1 MKKVVLLVCLMS
13 AIGVVCAQDEVSFS
27 EEELT
32 KYASVM
38 VWAEMEKT
46 NMTKVYNGWINNDD
60 ALEAARFVK
69 IKSANGD
76 EVKLQEIGATTEEV
90 AAFTTIQTSYDSMTS
105 AFKEVYVG
113 KIKEEIGAG
122 LYNQL
127 KKSMKSNGEIKAQYQ
142 MVYDRLKEEAVAED
156 SSDELKD

>member
-1 MKKVVLLVCLMS
+1 MKKVVLLVCLVS
-13 AIGVVCAQDEVSFS
+13 AFGIVCAQDEVSFS

-69 IKSANGD
+69 IKSAKGD
-76 EVKLQEIGATTEEV
+76 EAKLQGIEATAEEV
-90 AAFTTIQTSYDSMTS
+90 AAFTTIQSSYDSMTS
-105 AFKEVYVG
+105 AFKEMYVG

-127 KKSMKSNGEIKAQYQ
+127 KKAMKSNAEVKGQYQ

-156 SSDELKD
+156 SIVELED